1 MSQKNFASVIFVIL
15 SANID
20 RSQRTCVSCFA
31 GFAFQHTFKAVMHF
45 AGLKAVGESC
55 QKPLM
60 YYKNNI
66 EGTISLLEVY

>member
-1 MSQKNFASVIFVIL
+1 
-15 SANID
+15 
-20 RSQRTCVSCFA
+20 
-31 GFAFQHTFKAVMHF
+31 MHF